1 MLSLHLNI
9 VLKMM
14 VPVIIVLLPNVLK
27 ELLTKGHGEYRE
39 IPSEKDFFSEVK
51 ESEKVVCHF
60 YRNSTSR

>member
-1 MLSLHLNI
+1 M
-9 VLKMM
+9 
-14 VPVIIVLLPNVLK
+14 LLPIFIILLLDVLK

-39 IPSEKDFFSEVK
+39 IPSERDFFSEVK

>member
-1 MLSLHLNI
+1 MILSLHLNRYMLIPIFI
-9 VLKMM
+9 VL
-14 VPVIIVLLPNVLK
+14 ILDVLK